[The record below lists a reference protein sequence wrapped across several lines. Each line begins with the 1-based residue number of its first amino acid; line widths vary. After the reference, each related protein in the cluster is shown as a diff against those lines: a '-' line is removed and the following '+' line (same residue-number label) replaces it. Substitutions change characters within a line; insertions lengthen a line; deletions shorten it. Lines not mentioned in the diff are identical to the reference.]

1 MVKKS
6 KLLQELG
13 EKINENKTNID
24 VNEIPLV
31 FLEELTNEI

>member
-1 MVKKS
+1 MAKKS

-31 FLEELTNEI
+31 FLEKLTNEI